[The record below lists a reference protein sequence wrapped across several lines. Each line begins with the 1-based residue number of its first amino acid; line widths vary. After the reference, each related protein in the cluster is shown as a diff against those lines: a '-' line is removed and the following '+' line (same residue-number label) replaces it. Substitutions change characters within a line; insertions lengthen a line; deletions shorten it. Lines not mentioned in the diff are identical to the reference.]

1 MKHHVKKIKKENPIF
16 LHFVILEGWQII
28 KQIFGYFELFC
39 LLVHDKQTNKQMQSD
54 FSSGLAGFQFST
66 FITSDQILL

>member
-16 LHFVILEGWQII
+16 LHLVILEGWQII

-39 LLVHDKQTNKQMQSD
+39 LLVHDKQTNKRNRNLTAD
-54 FSSGLAGFQFST
+54 FNFQLSSHPTKL
-66 FITSDQILL
+66 